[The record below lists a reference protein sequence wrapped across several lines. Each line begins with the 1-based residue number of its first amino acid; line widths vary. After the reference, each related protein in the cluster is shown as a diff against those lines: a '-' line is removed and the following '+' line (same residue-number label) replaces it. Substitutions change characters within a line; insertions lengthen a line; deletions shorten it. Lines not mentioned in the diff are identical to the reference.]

1 MKRRN
6 PRHGSMQFWPRVR
19 AARSYASV
27 RTWAPGTG
35 MLGFAGYKAGMT
47 HLIVTDNRTTTKTKG
62 TDIFCP
68 ATVVECPPLKVAG
81 IRFYKIVS
89 SSMVPFTQV
98 LSETLDKE
106 LGRKINLPKKKKEKA
121 EIKDF
126 DDVTLIVHTQPK
138 FTGIGKKKPEIFE
151 IGLGGKNEEK
161 IKYANEKLGKE
172 ISIDEIFKEGEQI
185 DVHAITKGK
194 GFQGPVKRFGT
205 TLRQHKSEKSV
216 RNPGSLGGWS
226 AQGHVMYRVAHAGQM
241 GYHQRTEYNKQLLKM
256 GKDSKEVQQD
266 GGFLGYGVVKSPYI
280 LLKGSIL
287 GARKRLIT
295 LSHAIRPN
303 KSIPKNAPTIAYI
316 SKSSKQ

>member
-106 LGRKINLPKKKKEKA
+106 LGRKIPRK
-121 EIKDF
+121 F
-126 DDVTLIVHTQPK
+126 D
-138 FTGIGKKKPEIFE
+138 
-151 IGLGGKNEEK
+151 
-161 IKYANEKLGKE
+161 
-172 ISIDEIFKEGEQI
+172 
-185 DVHAITKGK
+185 
-194 GFQGPVKRFGT
+194 
-205 TLRQHKSEKSV
+205 
-216 RNPGSLGGWS
+216 
-226 AQGHVMYRVAHAGQM
+226 
-241 GYHQRTEYNKQLLKM
+241 
-256 GKDSKEVQQD
+256 
-266 GGFLGYGVVKSPYI
+266 
-280 LLKGSIL
+280 
-287 GARKRLIT
+287 
-295 LSHAIRPN
+295 AIRPGDQP
-303 KSIPKNAPTIAYI
+303 IYI
-316 SKSSKQ
+316 SDNSLIKKELGWEPEISAKKGLKQLVGWVRENQDEIKQVLE